1 MKTIA
6 FFSIKGGTG
15 RSLAL
20 ANVAAYF
27 VTRGK
32 RVGCVDFDIMA
43 PGLLSIFQVP
53 EEVSKDKGSV
63 IDMLINL
70 NNIELLTNSII
81 DCGEFISLPKNH
93 LFLIPAKTEPK
104 GKYQELAKSDAF
116 QVGTMNIF
124 RNTYL
129 KPFAAIKQL
138 DYLFIDARSGLAEES
153 LCALSLAKKYI
164 ILLTRLD
171 PQSINVTLHF
181 IKLLNEYRYRL
192 KPIIVA
198 ANVPSGDVEFIIGDN
213 HFKINEKALEII
225 NKTNKALSE
234 FNVQINS
241 IISFDETLLLE
252 HRILTLN
259 NLENPTVQSFIS
271 VSKIIEKL
279 EED

>member
-1 MKTIA
+1 MKTIS

-27 VTRGK
+27 VTKGK

-43 PGLLSIFQVP
+43 PGLLSIFKVP
-53 EEVSKDKGSV
+53 DEISQQKASV

-70 NNIELLTNSII
+70 DNIELLTNSII
-81 DCGEFISLPKNH
+81 DCGEFIGLPKNY

-104 GKYQELAKSDAF
+104 KKYQELAKSDVF

-124 RNTYL
+124 KTKFL
-129 KPFAAIKQL
+129 HPFCGIKEL

-153 LCALSLAKKYI
+153 LCALSLAKKHI
-164 ILLTRLD
+164 ILFTRLD
-171 PQSINVTLHF
+171 TQSINVTIHF

-192 KPIIVA
+192 KPTIVA
-198 ANVPSGDVEFIIGDN
+198 ANVPSGDAEFVIDGN
-213 HFKINEKALEII
+213 HFKINKQALEII
-225 NKTNKALSE
+225 KKTNHALSN

-241 IISFDETLLLE
+241 IIPFDETLLLE
-252 HRILTLN
+252 HKILTTTHPD
-259 NLENPTVQSFIS
+259 NPTSKGFLLLA
-271 VSKIIEKL
+271 KIIENL